1 MPPVIELEN
10 LIKDYRGH
18 RALDGVSLQI
28 GPGVT
33 GLLGPNGAGKSTLI
47 KVILGLVRITSGRG
61 AVLGYDIRTG
71 GRRIRASVGY
81 MPEDDAYIPGMNGVE
96 MVRFTASMNGLPLT
110 EGLRRSHE
118 ILDFC
123 GMGQERYRD
132 VDTYSTGMRQKLKFA
147 QALVHDP
154 QLLILDEPTSGLDP
168 EERVA
173 MLNRVQTLSRRSGKV
188 TLLSTHIL
196 PDVRQVC
203 DSVVILARGQV
214 RLCES
219 METVNRPSHPGLFV
233 RVEGSIERLGSE
245 LQSLSMPR
253 PSFQRIDDHELFV
266 EGDASQIEPQI
277 WDSARK
283 AGASIVALYPN
294 RNSLDEV
301 FMNAVRESHDAH
313 S

>member
-61 AVLGYDIRTG
+61 SVLGYDIRTG

-233 RVEGSIERLGSE
+233 RVEGSIERLANE
-245 LQSLSMPR
+245 LQSLPGPGAS
-253 PSFQRIDDHELFV
+253 SQRIDDHELFV
-266 EGDASQIEPQI
+266 EGDASQIEKQI
-277 WDSARK
+277 WDSARR